1 MINFQKDLFQLVEE
15 ASMRFNIPELGFD
28 PMYCTERIIHA
39 MEEHSETQG
48 DGLCA
53 FVCYINDLTEE
64 HKEQIKRTIQCSFFT
79 YGVVPGTQ
87 ILDSHELAL
96 AGVSLEILEQHQ
108 TLIACFLAG
117 ERQIGREMAADPLWL
132 KDKEHL
138 NFITGMCY
146 LLIRSFDTAVMF
158 QQTVA
163 GIKDIS
169 VELNASAGI
178 KAATLP
184 QKKEMQEK
192 LIRVSTLADISKS
205 FLNTDELYKNLSTA
219 NSVNNQLKS
228 KISILEKD
236 LAAKDAAQRLAV
248 SANEQRIEY
257 LEKQIEEKNKQLSSL
272 GRIEELERRL
282 DEASTKAQMMQ
293 AMLRQEREKAQ
304 NHIVAEP
311 PKEEELAAIDLDS
324 MRVVMIGGNPN
335 FLNKLK
341 LRFPAWTILTDEL
354 IRVRPS
360 KVDLV
365 LYNYLHCSHSLY
377 NCGKQLAAQTSA
389 IEIYVE
395 NTNIEKFEDEV
406 RHKINE
412 ALMA

>member
-1 MINFQKDLFQLVEE
+1 
-15 ASMRFNIPELGFD
+15 
-28 PMYCTERIIHA
+28 
-39 MEEHSETQG
+39 
-48 DGLCA
+48 
-53 FVCYINDLTEE
+53 
-64 HKEQIKRTIQCSFFT
+64 
-79 YGVVPGTQ
+79 
-87 ILDSHELAL
+87 
-96 AGVSLEILEQHQ
+96 
-108 TLIACFLAG
+108 
-117 ERQIGREMAADPLWL
+117 
-132 KDKEHL
+132 
-138 NFITGMCY
+138 
-146 LLIRSFDTAVMF
+146 MF

-169 VELNASAGI
+169 AELNASAGI

-304 NHIVAEP
+304 NHIIAEP

-341 LRFPAWTILTDEL
+341 QRFPTWTILTDEL

-395 NTNIEKFEDEV
+395 NTNIDKFEDEV